1 MKKLLTL
8 GLVGLMALTLS
19 GCTSASDQDA
29 LSRIKEEGYITLGTS
44 PDYAPSEFYID
55 DNGKKKLVGSD
66 IALAQAIADEIGVE
80 LRIQESDFN
89 TVIVNA
95 QTGAVDMGI
104 SGFSW
109 TKSRDDAVDFS
120 DSYSRDSD
128 LTSFQ
133 GIMVRKEDVSKYPNK
148 EAFRASGAKVG
159 AQTAS
164 IQYEMALTIADEK
177 NIVQIASTA
186 DTAMQLSTGDL
197 DAFVCTSP
205 QAIALMET
213 FDNITLLPRA
223 TFDMDPEGNYNRVGV
238 IFSKDPAYDS
248 LQEVVNKVIADAQV
262 KNEDGKSK
270 LDIWYE
276 EAVALAPFDLTDE
289 LFGE

>member
-8 GLVGLMALTLS
+8 GLAGLMILSLTGCS
-19 GCTSASDQDA
+19 GSSDQDA
-29 LSRIKEEGYITLGTS
+29 LARIKEQGYITLGTS

-55 DNGKKKLVGSD
+55 DHGQKKLVGSD

-80 LRIQESDFN
+80 LRVQESDFN

-95 QTGAVDMGI
+95 QTGTIDMGI

-109 TKSRDDAVDFS
+109 TKSRDEAVDFS

-128 LTSFQ
+128 LSSFQ
-133 GIMVRKEDVSKYPNK
+133 GLMVRKEDVDKYPNK
-148 EAFRASGAKVG
+148 EAFRESGAKIG

-177 NIVQIASTA
+177 NIVQIASTT

-213 FDNITLLPRA
+213 FDNIILLPKE
-223 TFDMDPEGNYNRVGV
+223 TFNMDPEGNYNKVGV

-262 KNEDGKSK
+262 KNKDGKSQ

-276 EAVALAPFDLTDE
+276 EAVALAPYDLTSE